1 MTKSHSNHG
10 QESEQN
16 SADQT
21 AANGAVAAQE
31 AQSQETPPPAPE
43 PIDETA
49 ALKAEADRYRDQA
62 LRAAADLEN
71 FRKRMI
77 REKEEAIRFAN
88 SGILEK
94 LLPILDNFELGLD
107 AARGDTATPGTKGI
121 VDGFSMVHRQLGDFL
136 VSSGLQP
143 IDAVGQPFDPKLH
156 EALGHE
162 TDASQEDGIVLRQM
176 RRGYRLADRLIRP
189 SSVIVNKLA

>member
-1 MTKSHSNHG
+1 MKKQNSHHQ
-10 QESEQN
+10 QENESPAPNPETPGAAQAAPEQN
-16 SADQT
+16 VDL
-21 AANGAVAAQE
+21 
-31 AQSQETPPPAPE
+31 QSEV
-43 PIDETA
+43 
-49 ALKAEADRYRDQA
+49 DRYRDQA

-88 SGILEK
+88 SGLIEK

-107 AARGDTATPGTKGI
+107 AARGDAAAKGI

-136 VSSGLQP
+136 ISSGLQP

-162 TDASQEDGIVLRQM
+162 SDPAQADGIVLRQM

-189 SSVIVNKLA
+189 SSVIVNKVA

>member
-1 MTKSHSNHG
+1 MTKSQSNHG

-156 EALGHE
+156 EALAHE

>member
-1 MTKSHSNHG
+1 VKKNQH
-10 QESEQN
+10 
-16 SADQT
+16 
-21 AANGAVAAQE
+21 
-31 AQSQETPPPAPE
+31 QETPANETKPRPDQEGQDTSPAPE
-43 PIDETA
+43 AATPAETTPD
-49 ALKAEADRYRDQA
+49 LQAEVDRYRDQA

-71 FRKRMI
+71 YRKRMI

-88 SGILEK
+88 AGLLEK
-94 LLPILDNFELGLD
+94 LLPILDNFELGLTVASGD
-107 AARGDTATPGTKGI
+107 AAAPGTKGI

-143 IDAVGQPFDPKLH
+143 IEAVGQPFNPKFH

-162 TDASQEDGIVLRQM
+162 TDPAQADGIVLRQL

-189 SSVIVNKLA
+189 SSVIVNKAA

>member
-1 MTKSHSNHG
+1 MKKNPPTDTANH
-10 QESEQN
+10 QEAASPKETATEQ
-16 SADQT
+16 AVPQT
-21 AANGAVAAQE
+21 AQADPAPG
-31 AQSQETPPPAPE
+31 APE
-43 PIDETA
+43 PN
-49 ALKAEADRYRDQA
+49 LQAEVERYRDQA

-71 FRKRMI
+71 YRKRMI

-88 SGILEK
+88 AGLLEK
-94 LLPILDNFELGLD
+94 LLPILDNFELGLE
-107 AARGDTATPGTKGI
+107 AARGDAAAQGSKGI
-121 VDGFSMVHRQLGDFL
+121 VDGFAMVHRQLGDFL

-143 IDAVGQPFDPKLH
+143 IDAVGQPFDPKFH

-162 TDASQEDGIVLRQM
+162 TDAAHAEGVVLRQL

>member
-10 QESEQN
+10 HESEQN
-16 SADQT
+16 SDEQT
-21 AANGAVAAQE
+21 AA
-31 AQSQETPPPAPE
+31 PAPE

-107 AARGDTATPGTKGI
+107 AARGDTATPGTKNI

-162 TDASQEDGIVLRQM
+162 TDASQENGIVLRQM

>member
-1 MTKSHSNHG
+1 MKKNQHTDNHHPG
-10 QESEQN
+10 NEEQ
-16 SADQT
+16 SAQD
-21 AANGAVAAQE
+21 ASPE
-31 AQSQETPPPAPE
+31 AGENASPE
-43 PIDETA
+43 VPHAPID
-49 ALKAEADRYRDQA
+49 LQAEVERYRDQA
-62 LRAAADLEN
+62 LRSAADLEN

-88 SGILEK
+88 VGLLEK

-107 AARGDTATPGTKGI
+107 AARGDAATKGI

-143 IDAVGQPFDPKLH
+143 IDAVGHPFDPKFH

-162 TDASQEDGIVLRQM
+162 SDPAQADGVVLKQL
-176 RRGYRLADRLIRP
+176 RRGFRLADRLIRP
-189 SSVIVNKLA
+189 ASVIVNKAA

>member
-1 MTKSHSNHG
+1 MKKNPTTDPAKH
-10 QESEQN
+10 
-16 SADQT
+16 
-21 AANGAVAAQE
+21 QE
-31 AQSQETPPPAPE
+31 AAASKEGTSDQAVPQTPQAEPAASAPE
-43 PIDETA
+43 
-49 ALKAEADRYRDQA
+49 LNLQAEVERYRDQA

-71 FRKRMI
+71 YRKRMV

-88 SGILEK
+88 AGLLEK
-94 LLPILDNFELGLD
+94 FLPILDNFELGLE
-107 AARGDTATPGTKGI
+107 AARGDAAAQGSKGI
-121 VDGFSMVHRQLGDFL
+121 VDGFAMVHRQLGDFL

-143 IDAVGQPFDPKLH
+143 IDAVGQPFDPKFH

-162 TDASQEDGIVLRQM
+162 TDAAHAEGVVLRQL

>member
-1 MTKSHSNHG
+1 LTTVKKSHSENK
-10 QESEQN
+10 QEPEQK
-16 SADQT
+16 SAEQHPET
-21 AANGAVAAQE
+21 EAATQPTQE
-31 AQSQETPPPAPE
+31 AAP
-43 PIDETA
+43 D
-49 ALKAEADRYRDQA
+49 LQAEVEKYRDAA

-88 SGILEK
+88 AGLIEK
-94 LLPILDNFELGLD
+94 LLPILDNFELGLE
-107 AARGDTATPGTKGI
+107 AARGDTAAKGI

-162 TDASQEDGIVLRQM
+162 TDAAQADGIVLRQM

-189 SSVIVNKLA
+189 SSVIVNKVA

>member
-1 MTKSHSNHG
+1 MKKSHSEHK
-10 QESEQN
+10 QEAEQKP
-16 SADQT
+16 AEQHPET
-21 AANGAVAAQE
+21 EPAAQPTQE
-31 AQSQETPPPAPE
+31 AAP
-43 PIDETA
+43 D
-49 ALKAEADRYRDQA
+49 LQAEVEKYRDAA

-88 SGILEK
+88 AGLIEK

-107 AARGDTATPGTKGI
+107 AARGDAAAKGI

-162 TDASQEDGIVLRQM
+162 TDAAQDDGIVLRQM

-189 SSVIVNKLA
+189 SSVIVNKVA

>member
-1 MTKSHSNHG
+1 MTTVKKSHSENK
-10 QESEQN
+10 QEPEQK
-16 SADQT
+16 SAEQHPET
-21 AANGAVAAQE
+21 EAAAQPAQE
-31 AQSQETPPPAPE
+31 AAP
-43 PIDETA
+43 D
-49 ALKAEADRYRDQA
+49 LQAEVEKYRDAA

-88 SGILEK
+88 AGLIEK

-107 AARGDTATPGTKGI
+107 AARGDTAAKGI

-136 VSSGLQP
+136 VSSGLHP

-162 TDASQEDGIVLRQM
+162 TDPAQADGIVLRQM

-189 SSVIVNKLA
+189 SSVIVNKVA